1 MRRFRVAAAAVVAG
15 LTGAITFGSSASA
28 ITITVPNPFP
38 ATRIALV
45 PAGLTLNP
53 TGPTTQ
59 TLTAP
64 TTVSFLTGVIS
75 WTGRG
80 VPKVNVTL
88 RVLSGPDAGK
98 TATATTD
105 NNGLARLSYNSG
117 SVPGTDVVQ
126 ASFTDGLE
134 VHKSNRPFIDL
145 QTGPPASAS
154 RIPSPAKITV
164 NPTCFQPASAIGE
177 ASDSPKSP
185 TPKKKA
191 ASLPAQSSTITVS
204 GTDFNPFSAVLI
216 TFDAGPG
223 GHPQSFEAGTDP
235 FGSFSRQIQ
244 VTEPAEGVHIVRA
257 DDFRQREAQTTY
269 LLPCSQGTVALD
281 PPIGPPGFVTMAVGR
296 GFPPNSLISL
306 LNWSPPDI
314 PSPFPKLVNVKTQKD
329 GTFQFPVL
337 ILYHDELGFRT
348 LRAVVQDANPGEG
361 NALIE
366 ADAPFFVTLGRAQPD
381 DLVLRR

>member
-1 MRRFRVAAAAVVAG
+1 MRRFRMAAAALVAG
-15 LTGAITFGSSASA
+15 LTGAVSFGSSATA
-28 ITITVPNPFP
+28 TTVALAGTSP
-38 ATRIALV
+38 ATRVALV
-45 PAGLTLNP
+45 PAGSNLNP
-53 TGPTTQ
+53 NVPPTPV

-64 TTVSFLTGVIS
+64 TTVSFVATVTSFSGKA
-75 WTGRG
+75 
-80 VPKVNVTL
+80 VPKIALTL

-98 TATATTD
+98 TTTATTD
-105 NNGLARLSYNSG
+105 NNGSANLSYNTG

-126 ASFTDGLE
+126 ATFSDGLE

-145 QTGPPASAS
+145 QTGTPA
-154 RIPSPAKITV
+154 RPIRSPAKISVT
-164 NPTCFQPASAIGE
+164 PTCFQPAGAVAE
-177 ASDSPKSP
+177 ASDTPRSP
-185 TPKKKA
+185 TPRKKSA
-191 ASLPAQSSTITVS
+191 TLPAETSTITVT

-244 VTEPAEGVHIVRA
+244 VTEPAEGTHIVRA
-257 DDFRQREAQTTY
+257 DDFRQREDQTTY
-269 LLPCSQGTVALD
+269 TLPCSQGTVALD

-296 GFPPNSLISL
+296 GFPPNSPITL
-306 LNWSPPDI
+306 LNWSAPDI
-314 PSPFPKLVNVKTQKD
+314 PSPFPKAGTITTMAD
-329 GTFQFPVL
+329 GSFQYPVL

-348 LRAVVQDANPGEG
+348 LRAVVRDANPGEG

>member
-15 LTGAITFGSSASA
+15 LAGAISFGDSASA
-28 ITITVPNPFP
+28 TTVSLPGAFP

-45 PAGLTLNP
+45 PAGVTLNP
-53 TGPTTQ
+53 TTTASA

-64 TTVSFLTGVIS
+64 RTVMFLAGVTS
-75 WTGRG
+75 WTGKG
-80 VPKVNVTL
+80 VPKVDLTL
-88 RVLSGPDAGK
+88 RVLSGPDGGK

-105 NNGLARLSYNSG
+105 NSGLARLSYNSG

-126 ASFTDGLE
+126 ATFSDGLE
-134 VHKSNRPFIDL
+134 VHKSNRPFINL
-145 QTGPPASAS
+145 QTGPPAAAI
-154 RIPSPAKITV
+154 RSPASLTV
-164 NPTCFQPASAIGE
+164 TPTCFQPAGAVAE
-177 ASDSPKSP
+177 ASDNPKSP
-185 TPKKKA
+185 TPRGKSA
-191 ASLPAQSSTITVS
+191 TLPVQTSTITVN

-244 VTEPAEGVHIVRA
+244 VTEPAEGTHIVRA
-257 DDFRQREAQTTY
+257 DDFRQREAQATY
-269 LLPCSQGTVALD
+269 TLPCSEGTVALD
-281 PPIGPPGFVTMAVGR
+281 PPIGPPGFVTLAVGR
-296 GFPPNSLISL
+296 GFPPNSPITL
-306 LNWSPPDI
+306 LNWSAPDI
-314 PSPFPKLVNVKTQKD
+314 PSPFPKIGKITTLAD
-329 GTFQFPVL
+329 GTFQYPVL